1 MIQLL
6 VNYWEIRSSPKNSLV
21 GAKLDQLAD
30 RGVTQI
36 ATFVPWQAVES
47 DISHMLVRFLQAIAE
62 RKMKVSLILS
72 PELGVHYPN
81 SGIPKD
87 IFARPGNAAKSV
99 TGQDCIAP
107 MPPNVFALPSL
118 LSPDFSKRYHNFLSR
133 MDGLLV
139 ELGRSQPRLL
149 ESVTAVVTGS
159 LWKYYRDPQ
168 LSSQS
173 IYGGAA
179 GDFSGSAAVSYRQA
193 LETLYG
199 GREFS
204 GESLTA
210 ANRWKT
216 RQYEDVNRRWFYQ
229 QCEDVFRAR
238 SAQFVGRKARLAR
251 VRQIELHTPEADPGM
266 TYSNFL
272 QLLNGRGGDFA
283 RLSAVLDEMA
293 SRGTFAG
300 SGSAPTSIHW
310 SGLASF
316 RTLTDS
322 EKQFLILKSI
332 LLCDGRGGD
341 VIIDA
346 DEWFGLSPSFR
357 ARAEALSRAV
367 HQGELKLR
375 NRALYLAPHLWS
387 APSPIWETL
396 QNRVRSEARLTASL
410 DYVCGDREAMLCVV
424 DPMVLMTQESL
435 ERLRLWASTGNRV
448 VALPRSPLY
457 SPLARAD
464 LERLLQTEK
473 SIRMEV
479 GTPFQIIPNGSGK
492 IMVYDLPEGMDASGE
507 VNQAWQSFMGSL
519 VSLAGIQ
526 DRCQVSDGRLTV
538 IPLARRNGTHGVF
551 ILNGTS
557 RKVTADLLFGKA
569 VRVGDLAV
577 SISVEARG
585 ARLESN
591 GPKAAASHRFAL
603 EVPPCGVLPLEVDG
617 LEDRLGAPEIPE
629 SGMSPEAEL
638 LNERAMAGAELP
650 GFDAGESAWS

>member
-6 VNYWEIRSSPKNSLV
+6 VNYWEIRSSPKNSLI

-30 RGVTQI
+30 RGVSQI

-72 PELGVHYPN
+72 PEVGVHYPN

-87 IFARPGNAAKSV
+87 IFSRAGGQAKNV
-99 TGQDCIAP
+99 GGQDCYSCL
-107 MPPNVFALPSL
+107 PPNAFALPSL

-133 MDGLLV
+133 MDGLLA
-139 ELGRSQPRLL
+139 ELGRTQPRLL

-159 LWKYYRDPQ
+159 LWKYYRDAQ
-168 LSSQS
+168 LSSLG

-179 GDFSGSAAVSYRQA
+179 GDFSGTAAVSYRQA
-193 LETLYG
+193 LETTFG
-199 GREFS
+199 AREFS

-216 RQYEDVNRRWFYQ
+216 RQFEDVNRRWFYQ

-238 SAQFVGRKARLAR
+238 SAQFIGRKARLAH
-251 VRQIELHTPEADPGM
+251 VRQIELHAPEADPGM
-266 TYSNFL
+266 MYSNFL

-283 RLSAVLDEMA
+283 RLSTMLDEMA

-300 SGSAPTSIHW
+300 RGSAPTSFHW
-310 SGLASF
+310 TGLASF

-332 LLCDGRGGD
+332 LLSEGRGGD

-346 DEWFGLSPSFR
+346 DEWFSLSASFR
-357 ARAEALSRAV
+357 ARAEALSRAIQ
-367 HQGELKLR
+367 QGELKLR

-387 APSPIWETL
+387 APSQIWDTL
-396 QNRVRSEARLTASL
+396 YSRVRNEARLTASL

-424 DPMVLMTQESL
+424 DPMVLITQEVL
-435 ERLRLWASTGNRV
+435 ERLRLWASTGDRV

-457 SPLARAD
+457 SPSARAD

-492 IMVYDLPEGMDASGE
+492 IMVYDLPESLAASGE
-507 VNQAWQSFMGSL
+507 VNQAWQVFMGSL

-526 DRCQVSDGRLTV
+526 DRCQVSDGRLSA

-551 ILNGTS
+551 ILNGNS
-557 RKVTADLLFGKA
+557 RKVNADLLFGKA

-577 SISVEARG
+577 TMSVEARG
-585 ARLESN
+585 AQVQAV
-591 GPKAAASHRFAL
+591 GPKAAESPRFAL
-603 EVPPCGVLPLEVDG
+603 EVPPCGVMPLEVEG
-617 LEDRLGAPEIPE
+617 LEDRLGVPDLGE
-629 SGMSPEAEL
+629 EAF
-638 LNERAMAGAELP
+638 MAASELP
-650 GFDAGESAWS
+650 GLESGESAWS